1 MFLDDEI
8 DPKTKKA
15 KPRLLDNMSVDELE
29 AYKMDLSAEIQRV
42 EAEIARKLAHKSA
55 VDSLFKAK
63 E

>member
-1 MFLDDEI
+1 MFLDNDL

-15 KPRLLDNMSVDELE
+15 KPRVLDSLSVSELE
-29 AYKMDLSAEIQRV
+29 DYKADLAAEMTRV
-42 EAEIARKLAHKSA
+42 EAEITRKQAHKSA